1 MLPAN
6 HDLRVVDD
14 VHHEHQRANAA
25 IYNLE
30 DLRGGGEL
38 LLLVVDT
45 HGLTIRYMSS
55 KGLRMSGYIRV
66 VRRMHDTSSHV

>member
-25 IYNLE
+25 VDNLE
-30 DLRGGGEL
+30 DLRETRVNGYGSQAMGADL
-38 LLLVVDT
+38 PFSKT
-45 HGLTIRYMSS
+45 PQRLTDESA
-55 KGLRMSGYIRV
+55 
-66 VRRMHDTSSHV
+66 